1 MLLKETLLIV
11 LFICF
16 FAMSSS
22 SQNLT
27 GTWEGGGQSQKHRLV
42 VIQKGDTLI
51 GYIYE
56 KSIGYCTAD
65 FKGMFYPSQKR
76 VTGEGVRFINKS
88 LLHSLS
94 VYSWRYSVMDSKE
107 FLIGTLQ
114 VKGLL
119 GGAKVAMQMSRISE
133 SVDTTAYMAKF
144 LNQLPENAI
153 VTQPMALPKDTVTN
167 QIKTISPSVI
177 NDSTAIKKSK
187 ERITNT
193 AKQISVDRGVVKF
206 TLYDNGTYD
215 GDTVSVIHNA
225 QLIIFKK
232 EVSLSPVQFSIQVN
246 REQPVHE
253 IIMVAE
259 NEGSIPPNTALLII
273 ETNGKRYQLNLNA
286 SLRTNEKVVITL
298 KE

>member
-1 MLLKETLLIV
+1 
-11 LFICF
+11 
-16 FAMSSS
+16 
-22 SQNLT
+22 
-27 GTWEGGGQSQKHRLV
+27 
-42 VIQKGDTLI
+42 
-51 GYIYE
+51 
-56 KSIGYCTAD
+56 
-65 FKGMFYPSQKR
+65 
-76 VTGEGVRFINKS
+76 
-88 LLHSLS
+88 
-94 VYSWRYSVMDSKE
+94 MDSKE